1 MTGKKEKL
9 GLVLAAAVLMGS
21 TLAHALPII
30 EQQNGDSDAFTGWDI
45 EGRYQGDPD
54 AGAQSLDTVDGETAV
69 EVNADTAGEFVP
81 QTDVIFT
88 EASNLAGNLN
98 YTDGGV
104 DPLEVT
110 QITFD
115 FFAGRDGDN
124 TGSPDA
130 LTLYLQT
137 GGSAV
142 WFYNFNT
149 ADIDDGWNSYAVN
162 LSYGSGW
169 TGFDDNTLGAGT
181 RDGTDFATD
190 MLDVDRLG
198 FSIQYAAN
206 IDGQQYAFDDIALHS
221 PEPETYLVLAVA
233 LLSLAVVFR
242 KKIKESLAEAR
253 TVMNA

>member
-1 MTGKKEKL
+1 MTGKMEKL

-30 EQQNGDSDAFTGWDI
+30 EQQNGDGDAFTGWDL
-45 EGRYQGDPD
+45 EGRYAGDPD
-54 AGAQSLDTVDGETAV
+54 GGAQSLDTVDGETAV

-88 EASNLAGNLN
+88 ETSNLAGNLN
-98 YTDGGV
+98 YTDTG
-104 DPLEVT
+104 LQVT

-115 FFAGRDGDN
+115 FYAGRDGDG

-137 GGSAV
+137 GGSAI

-162 LSYGSGW
+162 LTYGSGW
-169 TGFDDNTLGAGT
+169 TGFDDNTLGAAT
-181 RDGTDFATD
+181 RDSGDFATD

-206 IDGQQYAFDDIALHS
+206 LDGQQYAFDDIALHS

-242 KKIKESLAEAR
+242 KKIKESLTEAR